1 MGNETF
7 DQPGAGADSP
17 AAGAVAVLATRRVID
32 ADLRVVTVLAANGGA
47 AADGAIRFRLPKG
60 ADTRLERKY
69 WARNYYFSWVT

>member
-7 DQPGAGADSP
+7 DHLGADSP
-17 AAGAVAVLATRRVID
+17 AGAVAVLATRRVIG

-47 AADGAIRFRLPKG
+47 AAEESIRFRLPKG